1 LGQAVEPAP
10 DPALRTPLEEH
21 ASFGVA
27 DDEHRAPPLRPL
39 ALRPR
44 RRHARLD
51 PEPASGAALLDRT
64 DRARGTTAHAEHR
77 AEIHDRLRVIGNADL
92 RRVRVGEGPETRLD
106 RALAGPSFDRM
117 VACEHPL
124 HVAVEDRITQPP
136 RLG

>member
-1 LGQAVEPAP
+1 MRERMQEHRELDFVDRARAEAPHAPLVRAVAVVELGQAVEPAP

-27 DDEHRAPPLRPL
+27 DDAHRAPPLWPL

-77 AEIHDRLRVIGNADL
+77 AEI
-92 RRVRVGEGPETRLD
+92 
-106 RALAGPSFDRM
+106 
-117 VACEHPL
+117 
-124 HVAVEDRITQPP
+124 
-136 RLG
+136 